1 MKTTSKRVALGAAL
15 CVLASA
21 ASVQAATFIVQTN
34 GNGLSQ
40 AQLTRLA
47 AAGGTVRANL
57 PQIGLA
63 VVDAD
68 AGFAARAAGI
78 SGLRSVTADIRM
90 QFDVPDALVQD
101 EGAPNFANPPN
112 SGEDD
117 TRFDLEWGMKAID
130 AAGAW
135 NAGARGAGAVVA
147 VLDSGIVCQHA
158 DIAPNLLPNS
168 TSFVPGENVCHDIPG
183 VFNHGTH
190 VAGII
195 AAADNAFGT
204 IGVAPQAKILA
215 VKVLSGVTGSG
226 EFAGIIQGIV
236 YAADQGANVINMSLG
251 VTDGLPKGGAE
262 TAELINATKR
272 AVQYAQARNVLIVA
286 SAGNDARDLDHD
298 ANTVAF
304 PAQLPGVLAVSATAP
319 EAWGHD
325 LNGANLDLPAS
336 YTNYGQSAVHFA
348 GPGGDFDYAGNEN
361 CTIAGLVRPCWVF
374 DGVFAPGGYT
384 VPNGNL
390 YFWASGTSMAAPHVS
405 GVAALIF
412 GKYPGIKAQKVEQ
425 ILRKSADDLGKP
437 GKDDFYG
444 QGRVNAAKAVAN

>member
-1 MKTTSKRVALGAAL
+1 MKTTSKRVALGATL

-21 ASVQAATFIVQTN
+21 VSVQAATFIVQTN

-40 AQLTRLA
+40 EQLTRLA

-68 AGFAARAAGI
+68 AGFTARASGI
-78 SGLRSVTADIRM
+78 TGLRSVTADIRM
-90 QFDVPDALVQD
+90 QFDQPDAVVQD

-168 TSFVPGENVCHDIPG
+168 TSFVPGENVCHNIPA

-348 GPGGDFDYAGNEN
+348 GPGGDFDYPGNEN
-361 CTIAGLVRPCWVF
+361 CTVAGLVRPCWVF

-384 VPNGNL
+384 APNGNL

-425 ILRKSADDLGKP
+425 ILRQSADDLGKP
-437 GKDDFYG
+437 GKDDYYG